1 MVLIVKATQKARVRL
16 AAQSHQF
23 SNSES
28 SSLDTLGRNQA
39 NEART
44 VLLAHVG
51 EVPAVDL
58 DSAGQ
63 RALVTGEST
72 QERGFASTVLSQQGD
87 QFALL
92 QREVQPLEQSHSG
105 LAVAVTDGKVMGG
118 IDSIFGFHQLKYWMR
133 RRLMIMY
140 RIMGTPMMG
149 VMALMGIIP

>member
-1 MVLIVKATQKARVRL
+1 MILVVQATQEARVRL
-16 AAQSHQF
+16 APQSHQLG
-23 SNSES
+23 NGEGT
-28 SSLDTLGRNQA
+28 SLDTLGRNQA

-51 EVPAVDL
+51 KVPAVDL
-58 DSAGQ
+58 DSSGQ

-72 QERGFASTVLSQQGD
+72 QQRGLACTVLSQQSD
-87 QFALL
+87 QFACL
-92 QREVQPLEQSHSG
+92 QRKIQPVEQSHSG

-149 VMALMGIIP
+149 VMALMGMIP